1 MVVSKKPSKFIME
14 KSMGSLFER
23 VINKLSSSTKVT
35 TTRNK
40 KTGKVSRKVTTKPPK
55 PRPKKRK

>member
-1 MVVSKKPSKFIME
+1 
-14 KSMGSLFER
+14 MGSLFER

-40 KTGKVSRKVTTKPPK
+40 KTGKVTRKVTTKPP
-55 PRPKKRK
+55 RPKKRK

>member
-1 MVVSKKPSKFIME
+1 
-14 KSMGSLFER
+14 MGSLFER
-23 VINKLSSSTKVT
+23 VIQKLSSSTKVT

-55 PRPKKRK
+55 PRKSPVRKRK